1 MRISVSETTS
11 LALNSLKRNAF
22 RTFLTLLGIIIAVST
37 IIAIIGTIE
46 GLNDYVKEKI
56 IPYGA
61 TDFTVSRRPDIVTSW
76 KEFLKTRKRKR
87 FPLSYY
93 RKVREKC
100 LACEKVGAEDSAVAS
115 VFYKGKF
122 LEEVT
127 IRGETSLA
135 REIGGVRDLAD
146 GRPFTEEEALSGA
159 KVCTIGWDIKEG
171 LFPGQDPIGK
181 KIRIR
186 GRTFK
191 VIGVEAK
198 RGKVMGIS
206 QDNFVSI
213 PIKAFY
219 SIFPRRVD
227 ISILVHTSSPEK
239 MQEAMD
245 EVRGILRSLR
255 HLGPSAEDDFSFST
269 SESMLKIYKNLT
281 STLFLAMIIISS
293 ISLLVGG
300 IVVMN
305 IMLVSV
311 TERIPEI
318 GLRRAVGARRSD
330 IMGQF
335 LLEAVLLTTLGGIV
349 GLIFGGGIVYLINKF
364 SPLPAHMKIWFI
376 FLGLGIAG
384 GAGVIFGIY
393 PASKAAN
400 LNPVEALRSEM

>member
-1 MRISVSETTS
+1 MDS
-11 LALNSLKRNAF
+11 LRRNGF

-37 IIAIIGTIE
+37 IISIIGTIE

-61 TDFTVSRRPDIVTSW
+61 TDFTVSRLPDIVTSW
-76 KEFLKTRKRKR
+76 KEYLKIRKRKR

-93 RKVREKC
+93 RKIREKC
-100 LACEKVGAEDSAVAS
+100 LSCEKVGAEDSAVAS
-115 VFYKGKF
+115 VYFRGKS

-127 IRGETSLA
+127 IKGETSLA

-159 KVCTIGWDIKEG
+159 RVCTIGWDVREG
-171 LFPGQDPIGK
+171 LFPAQDPIGK
-181 KIRIR
+181 RLRIR
-186 GRTFK
+186 GRVFK
-191 VIGVEAK
+191 IIGVEAK
-198 RGKVMGIS
+198 RGKVMGMS
-206 QDNFVSI
+206 RDNFVAL
-213 PIKAFY
+213 PIRAFY
-219 SIFPRRVD
+219 TLFPGRED

-239 MQEAMD
+239 MEEAMD
-245 EVRGILRSLR
+245 EVRSILRSLR
-255 HLGPSAEDDFSFST
+255 HLPPRAEDDFSFST

-335 LLEAVLLTTLGGIV
+335 LLESVFLTSLGGIM
-349 GLIFGGGIVYLINKF
+349 GLALGGGFIYLINKF

-376 FLGLGIAG
+376 FLGLAIAG
-384 GAGVIFGIY
+384 GAGIIFGIY

>member
-1 MRISVSETTS
+1 MRISTGEIIS
-11 LALNSLKRNAF
+11 LSLQALKRNAF

-61 TDFTVSRRPDIVTSW
+61 TDFTVARRPEIVTSW
-76 KEFLKTRKRKR
+76 KEFLKLRRRKR

-93 RKVREKC
+93 KKIRELC
-100 LACEKVGAEDSAVAS
+100 IACEKVGAEDSATAK
-115 VFYKGKF
+115 VFYHGKY
-122 LEEVT
+122 LEDVT
-127 IRGETSLA
+127 IKGETSLA

-159 KVCTIGWDIKEG
+159 KVCTIGWDIRES
-171 LFPGQDPIGK
+171 LFRGEDPIGK
-181 KIRIR
+181 RIRIR
-186 GRTFK
+186 GVTFR
-191 VIGVEAK
+191 VVGVEAK
-198 RGKVMGIS
+198 RGKVLGFS
-206 QDNFVSI
+206 ADNFVSI

-219 SIFPRRVD
+219 NVFPRRQD
-227 ISILVHTSSPEK
+227 ISILVHTSSPGAME
-239 MQEAMD
+239 EAME
-245 EVRGILRSLR
+245 EVRAILRSLR
-255 HLGPSAEDDFSFST
+255 HLPPSAEDDFSFST

-318 GLRRAVGARRSD
+318 GIRRAVGARRSD
-330 IMGQF
+330 IMQQF
-335 LLEAVLLTTLGGIV
+335 LLEAVFLTTLGGIM
-349 GLIFGGGIVYLINKF
+349 GLIIGGGLVFLVNKF
-364 SPLPAHMKIWFI
+364 SPLPAHMKLWFI
-376 FLGLGIAG
+376 FLGLGVAATAG
-384 GAGVIFGIY
+384 IIFGIY

>member
-11 LALNSLKRNAF
+11 LALDSLKRNAF
-22 RTFLTLLGIIIAVST
+22 RTFLTLLGNIIAVST

-76 KEFLKTRKRKR
+76 KEFLKLRKRRR

-93 RKVREKC
+93 RKVRERC
-100 LACEKVGAEDSAVAS
+100 LSCEKVGAEDTGIAP

-127 IRGETSLA
+127 IKGETSLA

-181 KIRIR
+181 RIRIR
-186 GRTFK
+186 GKTFK
-191 VIGVEAK
+191 IIGVEAK

-219 SIFPRRVD
+219 SLFPRRVD
-227 ISILVHTSSPEK
+227 ISILVHTSSSER

-255 HLGPSAEDDFSFST
+255 HLSPSAEDDFSFST

-335 LLEAVLLTTLGGIV
+335 LLEAMFLTTLGGIV
-349 GLIFGGGIVYLINKF
+349 GLLLGGGIIYLINRF

-376 FLGLGIAG
+376 FLGLAIAG
-384 GAGVIFGIY
+384 GAGVVFGIY